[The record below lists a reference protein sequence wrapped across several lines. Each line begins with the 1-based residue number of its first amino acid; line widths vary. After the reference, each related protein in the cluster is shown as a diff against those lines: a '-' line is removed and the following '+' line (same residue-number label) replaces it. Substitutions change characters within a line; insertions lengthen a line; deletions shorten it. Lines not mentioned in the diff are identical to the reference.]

1 LLHDFRTRERE
12 KTQNERFR
20 VLTLVN
26 QKNKQLNEKIEE
38 ELVMKGHKC
47 RIFTKNIDEHG

>member
-1 LLHDFRTRERE
+1 MISGQGRGRKLKMKDLGFLHLLI
-12 KTQNERFR
+12 K
-20 VLTLVN
+20 
-26 QKNKQLNEKIEE
+26 KNKQLNEKIEE